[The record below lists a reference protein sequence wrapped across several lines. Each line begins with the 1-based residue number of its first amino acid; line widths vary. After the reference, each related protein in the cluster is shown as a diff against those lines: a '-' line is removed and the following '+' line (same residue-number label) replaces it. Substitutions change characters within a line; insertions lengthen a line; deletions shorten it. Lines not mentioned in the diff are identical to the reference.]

1 MGIES
6 KAPSNLSDN
15 QKPKTPQHV
24 FENPEP
30 VREQLVQMAVKF
42 LSHATVRNSPIDSRR
57 SFLEKKGLTT
67 EEIEEAFRRVPVSL
81 SFSFSFLIF
90 HLNINSKEHMKHF
103 ILKSYFFSPFF
114 TGCKFQDSTPNVIVG
129 QSHTSNQNVQ
139 SKEHP
144 PTTSPTGVI
153 STLAT
158 SPPSRFYWSHA
169 FFVVGLLTASFAGTA
184 VLLKKFFLPRLK
196 SWIRKVVLEE
206 HDGSA
211 RKSKSSLFEEVTVAA
226 KTASIAAANAA
237 KASMEMLNSRYEER
251 QYFEALIKHL
261 NVQVAEMRSMSNAIK
276 KLEVTGEAGSSS
288 YKQPDKYIQHLSRNG
303 PNNTPRESSLFD
315 SEDPINYFESS
326 MKVKTNDVS
335 KFGGSVRPSSA
346 PASTKPVGQHPKSYM
361 EIMAMIQRGEIP
373 PGIKEIDDSP
383 PNPDQPLPNPHMAPR
398 SKPWEVAHLYNNGTH
413 AQDIGTTSKSNG
425 DAVVPW
431 WHRKTAR
438 TSELEPANGTRTYIN
453 DAMTDERQLQHP
465 WMHSQPSSV
474 AMSKA
479 VDAV

>member
-6 KAPSNLSDN
+6 TAPSNFSHD
-15 QKPKTPQHV
+15 QKPSTPQNV
-24 FENPEP
+24 FENPAPMRQE
-30 VREQLVQMAVKF
+30 LVQMAVKF
-42 LSHATVRNSPIDSRR
+42 LSHATVRNSPVDSRR

-67 EEIEEAFRRVPVSL
+67 EEIEDAFRRVPDL
-81 SFSFSFLIF
+81 
-90 HLNINSKEHMKHF
+90 
-103 ILKSYFFSPFF
+103 P
-114 TGCKFQDSTPNVIVG
+114 PNVIVG
-129 QSHTSNQNVQ
+129 QSHTSNQDVK

-144 PTTSPTGVI
+144 PTASSTGVI

-184 VLLKKFFLPRLK
+184 ILLKKFFLPRLK

-211 RKSKSSLFEEVTVAA
+211 RKSKSSLFEEVTAAA

-237 KASMEMLNSRYEER
+237 KTSMEMLNSRYEER

-261 NVQVAEMRSMSNAIK
+261 NVQVAEMRSMGNAIK
-276 KLEVTGEAGSSS
+276 KLEATGEAGSSS

-315 SEDPINYFESS
+315 SEDPINYLESS
-326 MKVKTNDVS
+326 MVNKELLHLISSLTDAFSVSVSHDLSSFFFIQKVKANDVS

-346 PASTKPVGQHPKSYM
+346 PASTRPVGQHPKSYM
-361 EIMAMIQRGEIP
+361 EIMAMTQRGEIP

-398 SKPWEVAHLYNNGTH
+398 SKPWEVTQLYNNGTH

-431 WHRKTAR
+431 WHRKNAR

>member
-6 KAPSNLSDN
+6 TAPSKLSDDE
-15 QKPKTPQHV
+15 KPNTPQHV
-24 FENPEP
+24 FENHEP
-30 VREQLVQMAVKF
+30 MREELVQMAVKF
-42 LSHATVRNSPIDSRR
+42 LSHATVRNSPVDSRR
-57 SFLEKKGLTT
+57 SFLEKKGLKT
-67 EEIEEAFRRVPVSL
+67 EEIDEAFRRVPD
-81 SFSFSFLIF
+81 
-90 HLNINSKEHMKHF
+90 
-103 ILKSYFFSPFF
+103 SP
-114 TGCKFQDSTPNVIVG
+114 PNVIVG
-129 QSHTSNQNVQ
+129 QSHTSNQDVQ
-139 SKEHP
+139 SKEHL
-144 PTTSPTGVI
+144 PTASLTGVI

-184 VLLKKFFLPRLK
+184 ILLKKFFLPRLK
-196 SWIRKVVLEE
+196 SWIRTVVLEE

-211 RKSKSSLFEEVTVAA
+211 RKSKPSLFEEVTAAA

-237 KASMEMLNSRYEER
+237 KASMEMLNSKYEER
-251 QYFEALIKHL
+251 QYFEALIKCM
-261 NVQVAEMRSMSNAIK
+261 NVQVAEMRSMSKAIK
-276 KLEVTGEAGSSS
+276 KLEGTGEAE
-288 YKQPDKYIQHLSRNG
+288 QPDKYIQHLSRNG
-303 PNNTPRESSLFD
+303 VRRPGYLFSFPYLCIFEAAAAASEQLQSSQMLLLAVVGPNNTPRESTLFD
-315 SEDPINYFESS
+315 SEDPISYLESS
-326 MKVKTNDVS
+326 MKVKVNDVS

-346 PASTKPVGQHPKSYM
+346 PASTRPVGQHPKSYM

-398 SKPWEVAHLYNNGTH
+398 SKPWEVAQPYNNGTH
-413 AQDIGTTSKSNG
+413 AQNIGTTSKLNG
-425 DAVVPW
+425 DVVVPW
-431 WHRKTAR
+431 WHRKNAR